1 MIRNRDIAKH
11 LAKEIW
17 ISQTDALKIVNIIF
31 DKIKRELLNGSDIS
45 IYELCTLGVK
55 EAMGRTV
62 VVPTTG
68 ILMEAKPYKKVWAR
82 FSVKFRNQIK
92 QS

>member
-1 MIRNRDIAKH
+1 MIRNRDLIKH
-11 LAKEIW
+11 LEKEAWITNIEAK
-17 ISQTDALKIVNIIF
+17 KIINIIF
-31 DKIKRELLNGSDIS
+31 DKIKKELLNGSDIS
-45 IYELCTLGVK
+45 IYELFTLGVK

-68 ILMEAKPYKKVWAR
+68 ILMGAKPYKKVWCR
-82 FSVKFRNQIK
+82 FSVKFRNLIK

>member
-1 MIRNRDIAKH
+1 MT
-11 LAKEIW
+11 
-17 ISQTDALKIVNIIF
+17 QVDALKIINITF
-31 DKIKRELLNGSDIS
+31 DKIKKELLNGSDIS

-68 ILMEAKPYKKVWAR
+68 ILMEARPYKKVWCR
-82 FSVKFRNQIK
+82 FSVKFRSIIK
-92 QS
+92 NS

>member
-1 MIRNRDIAKH
+1 MIRNRDLAKH
-11 LAKEIW
+11 LAKETW
-17 ISQTDALKIVNIIF
+17 MTQADAVTVINVIF
-31 DKIKRELLNGSDIS
+31 DKIKKELLNGSDIS

-68 ILMEAKPYKKVWAR
+68 ILMEAKPYKKVWCR
-82 FSVKFRNQIK
+82 FSVKFRNLIK

>member
-1 MIRNRDIAKH
+1 MTQA
-11 LAKEIW
+11 
-17 ISQTDALKIVNIIF
+17 DATTIINVIF
-31 DKIKRELLNGSDIS
+31 DKIKKELLNGSDIS
-45 IYELCTLGVK
+45 IYELCTMGVK

-68 ILMEAKPYKKVWAR
+68 ILMEAKPYKKVWCR

>member
-1 MIRNRDIAKH
+1 MIRNRDLAKH
-11 LAKEIW
+11 LAKETWMTQVEATQI
-17 ISQTDALKIVNIIF
+17 INVIF
-31 DKIKRELLNGSDIS
+31 DKIKKELLNGSDIS
-45 IYELCTLGVK
+45 IYELCTLWVK

-68 ILMEAKPYKKVWAR
+68 ILMEAKPYKKVWCR
-82 FSVKFRNQIK
+82 FSVKFRNLIK

>member
-1 MIRNRDIAKH
+1 MIRNRDLAKH
-11 LAKEIW
+11 LAKETGMT
-17 ISQTDALKIVNIIF
+17 QVDALNIINITF
-31 DKIKRELLNGSDIS
+31 NKIKKELLNGSDIS

-68 ILMEAKPYKKVWAR
+68 ILMEARPYKKVWCR
-82 FSVKFRNQIK
+82 FSVKFRSIIK
-92 QS
+92 NS